1 MAKQLTLTDLIL
13 GMGGKGRTEAEI
25 PVHAVIDSRKAKPG
39 AVFFAL
45 SGEHTDGHQYVADAF
60 ARGAVAAV
68 ISRELPLENI
78 PLLDL
83 TAATQEAAIPHPVVI
98 RVRNVLKALQD
109 AARYWRQQF
118 NPRVIGVTGSVGK
131 TTTKEVVAR
140 VLAQRYVVL
149 RNDGSKN
156 NEIGLPLT
164 LLRLTDEHEY
174 VVLEMGMYVR
184 GDITFLADMAHPH
197 VGVITNVATV
207 HASRAGSLANI
218 ALAKQELVEALPPA
232 PEGVA
237 ILNYDDPRV
246 RPMAQHTQ
254 ARPFFYG
261 FSPHADLWAD
271 EVQGLGLDGIRLRLH
286 YRKERLYVKV
296 PLLGQHSVHTVL
308 RATAVGLVEGL
319 TWQEIIEGLR
329 SPATQLR
336 LVTVPGPRDSLI
348 LDDTY
353 NASPPSTLA
362 ALNLLRDLDGRK
374 IAVLG
379 DMLELG
385 DYEEAG
391 HLKVGCRAASIV
403 AELIAVGPL
412 ARNIARGAELCGMTR
427 HHIHMVN
434 DSEAAIPVL
443 CGLLQPGDVVLVKGS
458 RAMKMERIVEALAD
472 EESPQSTEES
482 PCASH

>member
-1 MAKQLTLTDLIL
+1 MVKQLTLADLIT
-13 GMGGKGRTEAEI
+13 GMGGTGRIEAEI
-25 PVHAVIDSRKAKPG
+25 PVYAVVDSRKVKRG
-39 AVFFAL
+39 SVFFAL
-45 SGEHTDGHQYVADAF
+45 PGEHTDGHQYVADAF

-68 ISRELPLENI
+68 VSRDTPVENI
-78 PLLDL
+78 PCLDL
-83 TAATQEAAIPHPVVI
+83 TTDAPAITATPPIVI
-98 RVRNVLKALQD
+98 RVRNVLRALQD
-109 AARYWRQQF
+109 AARHWRQQF
-118 NPRVIGVTGSVGK
+118 TPRVIGITGSVGK

-140 VLAQRYVVL
+140 VLAQRYHVL
-149 RNDGSKN
+149 RNDGSQN

-164 LLRLTDEHEY
+164 LLRLTGEHER

-197 VGVITNVATV
+197 VGVITNVASV
-207 HASRAGSLANI
+207 HASRTGSLTNI
-218 ALAKQELVEALPPA
+218 TLAKQELVEALPPA

-261 FSPHADLWAD
+261 FSPRADLWAD
-271 EVQGLGLDGIRLRLH
+271 EIQGLGLDGIRLRLH
-286 YRKERLYVKV
+286 YQKERLYVKV

-336 LVTVPGPRDSLI
+336 LVTVPGPHGSLI

-374 IAVLG
+374 LAVLG

-391 HLKVGCRAASIV
+391 HLKVGCRSASVV
-403 AELIAVGPL
+403 AELITVGPL
-412 ARNIARGAELCGMTR
+412 ARDIARGAELCGMDR
-427 HHIHMVN
+427 RHIHTVN
-434 DSEAAIPVL
+434 DSKAALPIL
-443 CGLLQPGDVVLVKGS
+443 CQLLQPGDVVLVKGS
-458 RAMKMERIVEALAD
+458 RAMKMERIVEALAVD
-472 EESPQSTEES
+472 ETSGREEAM
-482 PCASH
+482 CDSH